1 MVRRFSAKELYA
13 GSIPAV
19 ASKAQYARVAE
30 LAIREGLTPYHVG
43 YGVPRIPRG
52 SG

>member
-1 MVRRFSAKELYA
+1 MGAS
-13 GSIPAV
+13 PTD

-43 YGVPRIPRG
+43 YKENPL
-52 SG
+52 